1 MSDNKFNFKNIR
13 NAAATKATEKEIT
26 EGFGGHSEQGGGVS
40 GNHSPI
46 INDREI
52 TDFPETKI
60 TKEETQNINV
70 PIPVSLHQ
78 QLGIIKYKTR
88 LSMKELVVNAIRE
101 YVSKHNVEA

>member
-1 MSDNKFNFKNIR
+1 MANRKFNFKEIR
-13 NAAATKATEKEIT
+13 ESAATQATEKEIA
-26 EGFGGHSEQGGGVS
+26 EGFGGIGEQGGGAA
-40 GNHSPI
+40 GNNSPVI
-46 INDREI
+46 KEGII

-60 TKEETQNINV
+60 AKEETQNINV